1 MRERMNYKFSYF
13 LNEMKPS
20 EIRELLKM
28 ASTPGLISL
37 GGGMPNPGTFPSA
50 VLKQIM
56 DNLIETR
63 SAQVFQ
69 YANTLGVQE
78 TLDIIPGYLEKTQGF
93 KCTPQNVILNS
104 GSQQGLY
111 ELGKVLADPGD
122 TIITEEPTYVGAI
135 SAFNAKDL
143 IEMDDEGMKT
153 DVLESRI
160 KSLIKAGTK
169 PSFIYTI
176 PTFQNPTGF
185 TMSLERRKHILELS
199 NSYDIPLIEDN
210 PYGELRYY
218 GNKVPPIKS
227 LKGGDG
233 VLYLGTF
240 SKVMTP
246 GLRLGYTIAPT
257 EVISK
262 FNLIKQALD
271 LATNTF
277 SQYVAYEYIKQGSI
291 YKQVALN
298 IEMYRKKRDI
308 MVNALEEEFRDGS
321 TWSKPDGGMF
331 VWLTV
336 AGNVDTKQMVGEAIK
351 NGVAY
356 ISGQAFSTTGGQ
368 KRSMRLNFTY
378 GDDEQL
384 KEGIRRLSKTFIKKN

>member
-1 MRERMNYKFSYF
+1 MNYKFSYF

-135 SAFNAKDL
+135 SAFNANALKMVG

-153 DVLESRI
+153 DILESRI
-160 KSLIKAGTK
+160 KSLIRDGTK

-176 PTFQNPTGF
+176 PTFQNPTGL

-218 GNKVPPIKS
+218 GDKVPAIKS

-277 SQYVAYEYIKQGSI
+277 SQYVAYEYIKQGAI

-336 AGNVDTKQMVGEAIK
+336 ADNVDTKQMVGEAIK

-378 GDDEQL
+378 GGDEQL